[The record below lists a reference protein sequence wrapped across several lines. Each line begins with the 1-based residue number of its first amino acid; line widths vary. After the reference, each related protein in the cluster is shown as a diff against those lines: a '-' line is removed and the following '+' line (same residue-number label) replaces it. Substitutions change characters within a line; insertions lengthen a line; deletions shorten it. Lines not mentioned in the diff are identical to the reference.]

1 MARKLERRKMKDRG
15 VATVEASLVV
25 SLFIFAVLAF
35 VQMGFVMI
43 VNKRIYTAFSESVME
58 TAESAYGCQ
67 TMFSGDNSMAVYAN
81 VYSRLK
87 KKLKSD
93 LLVKEY
99 VSGGTSGILL
109 LSAKM
114 TTDGFVEAQL
124 RYDVRLNIPLL
135 HSLKANFEEK
145 QKQKA
150 YVGYRELSPAE
161 AYVYITDYQSVY
173 HSNRACSHLSLK
185 IREASKEAV
194 MREESKLTD
203 CSFCRG
209 IGNRYYITEQ
219 GDCYHTS
226 LACPGLTRTIYR
238 VKKSS
243 VEHLLP
249 CVRCNS
255 K

>member
-1 MARKLERRKMKDRG
+1 MRDKG
-15 VATVEASLVV
+15 VATIEASIVV
-25 SLFIFAVLAF
+25 SLFIFTVLAF
-35 VQMGFVMI
+35 LQMGFVMV
-43 VNKRIYTAFSESVME
+43 VNKRIYSAFSESVTE
-58 TAESAYGCQ
+58 TAESAYGWQ
-67 TMFSGDNSMAVYAN
+67 TVLSGDNSLVVYAN
-81 VYSRLK
+81 IHSKLK

-99 VSGGTSGILL
+99 VSGGTNGILL

-114 TTDGFVEAQL
+114 TEDGFVQAKL

-135 HSLKANFEEK
+135 HSLKARFCEQ

-150 YVGYRELSPAE
+150 YIGYRELTPADS
-161 AYVYITDYQSVY
+161 YVYITNYQSVY
-173 HSNRACSHLSLK
+173 HSSRACSHLSLK
-185 IREASKEAV
+185 ICETSKKSV
-194 MREESKLTD
+194 MQGSAKLTA

-209 IGNRYYITEQ
+209 VGNRYYITEQ

-243 VEHLLP
+243 VGNLLP
-249 CVRCNS
+249 CNRCN
-255 K
+255 